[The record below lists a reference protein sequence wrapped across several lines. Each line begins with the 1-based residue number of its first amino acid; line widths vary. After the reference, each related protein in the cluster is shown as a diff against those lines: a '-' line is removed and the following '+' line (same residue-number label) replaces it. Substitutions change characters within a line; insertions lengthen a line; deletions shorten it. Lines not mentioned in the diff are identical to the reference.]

1 MPSFA
6 HRYLLYGLLTSKLSI
21 ATTTYDHCSNGPN
34 YDCCYSKRSCVD
46 TVQIDSSEWISKG
59 NVCSLL
65 IYSEGRDAANIRNG
79 THCLYLGS

>member
-1 MPSFA
+1 M
-6 HRYLLYGLLTSKLSI
+6 TTI
-21 ATTTYDHCSNGPN
+21 ATDQIMTVATV
-34 YDCCYSKRSCVD
+34 KRSCVD